1 MTYLDSFSIFFR
13 PKAEKEETKKKSKKR
28 KLLSILSEGTPP
40 LSPEIPP
47 ESKESLTFDE
57 VKALELY
64 DALKSKKAKLGPQAD
79 NDASTDSEDDKAEVE
94 KVC

>member
-1 MTYLDSFSIFFR
+1 MFCR
-13 PKAEKEETKKKSKKR
+13 PKAEKEETKRKKKNKKR

-47 ESKESLTFDE
+47 GSKESLTFDE

-64 DALKSKKAKLGPQAD
+64 DALKSKKAKLAD
-79 NDASTDSEDDKAEVE
+79 GDASTDSEDDKAEVE
-94 KVC
+94 KVCKPWK